1 MIGIDKSVDLG
12 SRQDIQ
18 MFKSDKSKKV
28 DANLM
33 KKHFGDKNIGQIL
46 NEVADPNFAQNKK
59 ARNPNNKMGKEAFL
73 KLLLTQLQN
82 QDPMSPLESHDMA
95 AQLAQF
101 TSLEKL
107 DGIDSGIN
115 KLSQSTGKKTSFE
128 SLELIG
134 KEVSGDSSKIIRD
147 AVGDEHDIS
156 FTAKRPTQKISV
168 EVLNSV
174 GETVF
179 KDELL
184 NLDKGKHKITWNGV
198 NPNGVDAP
206 TGGYNVI
213 VKGYD
218 NRGANV
224 PVDTRFTGK
233 VTGVNFTAGGP
244 ILMVG
249 NKQIPLSEVKT
260 ISLPKQ
266 NRVSAHTQQPAHMQP
281 ASVVG
286 KGLSNRQLTKAKM
299 VPESGGAQ
307 VNPHKNIST
316 LESLKNGPLSK
327 MNLSTE
333 MINKINETIK
343 K

>member
-1 MIGIDKSVDLG
+1 MIGLDKSANLG

-18 MFKSDKSKKV
+18 MFKSDQTKKI

-46 NEVADPNFAQNKK
+46 NEVADPNHAQNK
-59 ARNPNNKMGKEAFL
+59 ARKPNNKMGKEAFL

-95 AQLAQF
+95 SQLAQF

-107 DGIDSGIN
+107 DGIDAGIN

-134 KEVSGDSSKIIRD
+134 KTVSGDSAKIIRD
-147 AVGDEHDIS
+147 TMGDEHEIS
-156 FTAKRPTQKISV
+156 FQIKRPVEKVKV
-168 EVLNSV
+168 EVVNSV

-179 KDELL
+179 SDELK
-184 NLDKGKHKITWNGV
+184 NLDKGSHNITWNGV
-198 NPNGVDAP
+198 NPSGVDAP
-206 TGGYNVI
+206 MGGYSVAI
-213 VKGYD
+213 AAVD
-218 NRGANV
+218 SRGANV
-224 PVDTRFTGK
+224 PVNTSFSGT
-233 VTGVNFTAGGP
+233 VTGVNFTAKGP
-244 ILMVG
+244 IIMVG
-249 NKQIPLSEVKT
+249 KKQIPLSEVKT
-260 ISLPKQ
+260 IQLP
-266 NRVSAHTQQPAHMQP
+266 QQTRQAKPQSHLNAKP
-281 ASVVG
+281 
-286 KGLSNRQLTKAKM
+286 SNRRMTKANM
-299 VPESGGAQ
+299 VPESGKKM
-307 VNPHKNIST
+307 NPLKNIST
-316 LESLKNGPLSK
+316 LESLKRGPLSK

>member
-1 MIGIDKSVDLG
+1 MIGLDRPTLG

-18 MFKSDKSKKV
+18 MFKSDQGKQV

-33 KKHFGDKNIGQIL
+33 KKHYGDKDIGQIL

-59 ARNPNNKMGKEAFL
+59 ARTPNNKMGKEAFL

-115 KLSQSTGKKTSFE
+115 KLSQSNGKKTSFE

-134 KEVSGDSSKIIRD
+134 KEVSGDSSKIIRN
-147 AVGDEHDIS
+147 ALGDEHEIS
-156 FTAKRPTQKISV
+156 FNLKTPAQKVRV

-179 KDELL
+179 QNELM
-184 NLDKGKHKITWNGV
+184 NIDKGKHSINWNGIS
-198 NPNGVDAP
+198 PNGVDAP
-206 TGGYNVI
+206 LGGYNVVI
-213 VKGYD
+213 NAVD

-224 PVDTRFTGK
+224 PVNTQFTGK
-233 VTGVNFTAGGP
+233 VTGVNFTARGP
-244 ILMVG
+244 VLLVG
-249 NKQIPLSEVKT
+249 KKQIPLAEVKT
-260 ISLPKQ
+260 IQLPQAGNVPVRHAPTQGQALDPNQLNRKLTKQ
-266 NRVSAHTQQPAHMQP
+266 N
-281 ASVVG
+281 
-286 KGLSNRQLTKAKM
+286 M
-299 VPESGGAQ
+299 VPESGATRA
-307 VNPHKNIST
+307 NPLKNIST

-333 MINKINETIK
+333 MINKINNTLK